1 MKKKRFSL
9 KRHLNETPRSSYQVI
24 LEGDGWLLKGKI
36 AKKKKKSIKELR
48 LKQHQSHS
56 LINSL
61 RRYLVARRQIC
72 KHQQKKA
79 KSIRLLLIG
88 QPKKFPHCCFV
99 IGRLLFLLVLSPQ
112 IKIFCSGSRAIFPT
126 SYLSALTDTLD
137 RCSYYNHN
145 LQHVFTTVQPTLLT
159 N

>member
-1 MKKKRFSL
+1 MRQLKGKIAENEKKKRLSL

-36 AKKKKKSIKELR
+36 AKKKKKSTKELR

-72 KHQQKKA
+72 KHQQKK
-79 KSIRLLLIG
+79 G
-88 QPKKFPHCCFV
+88 QIDK
-99 IGRLLFLLVLSPQ
+99 
-112 IKIFCSGSRAIFPT
+112 
-126 SYLSALTDTLD
+126 
-137 RCSYYNHN
+137 
-145 LQHVFTTVQPTLLT
+145 TTF
-159 N
+159 

>member
-1 MKKKRFSL
+1 MRQLKGKIAENEKKKRLSL

-36 AKKKKKSIKELR
+36 AKKKKKSTKELR

-72 KHQQKKA
+72 KHQQKK
-79 KSIRLLLIG
+79 R
-88 QPKKFPHCCFV
+88 P
-99 IGRLLFLLVLSPQ
+99 
-112 IKIFCSGSRAIFPT
+112 
-126 SYLSALTDTLD
+126 
-137 RCSYYNHN
+137 N
-145 LQHVFTTVQPTLLT
+145 
-159 N
+159 

>member
-1 MKKKRFSL
+1 MWQLKGKIAENEKKQFSF

-36 AKKKKKSIKELR
+36 AKKKKKKSTKELR

-79 KSIRLLLIG
+79 KSIRLLFNRI
-88 QPKKFPHCCFV
+88 
-99 IGRLLFLLVLSPQ
+99 
-112 IKIFCSGSRAIFPT
+112 A
-126 SYLSALTDTLD
+126 
-137 RCSYYNHN
+137 
-145 LQHVFTTVQPTLLT
+145 
-159 N
+159 